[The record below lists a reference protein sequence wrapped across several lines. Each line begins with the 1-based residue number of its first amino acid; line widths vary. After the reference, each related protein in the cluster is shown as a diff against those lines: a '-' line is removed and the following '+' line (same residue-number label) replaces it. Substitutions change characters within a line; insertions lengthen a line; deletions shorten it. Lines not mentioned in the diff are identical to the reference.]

1 MNKNRPTTSTTT
13 RSLMQPVKATI
24 RKLIWTI
31 AIAFAALSP
40 TYAQAPQDTI
50 STKVDLTE
58 NTSSSIDAEIV
69 NDPPVVK
76 QNPILGMAHR
86 NLGLLTVA
94 TGLAAGILN
103 PKNTSRSVHEALGY
117 TSAGLAAATMTLG
130 AIAHHDKIGA
140 NKNSSNNIHAIL
152 GILGGSMMVLTPFFA
167 PDEAHQALGTAG
179 TLTMAVAVGWQFF
192 F

>member
-1 MNKNRPTTSTTT
+1 
-13 RSLMQPVKATI
+13 MQPVKATI

-152 GILGGSMMVLTPFFA
+152 GILGGSMMVLTPFIA
-167 PDEAHQALGTAG
+167 PKEAHQALGTAG

>member
-1 MNKNRPTTSTTT
+1 
-13 RSLMQPVKATI
+13 MQPVKATI

-40 TYAQAPQDTI
+40 AYAQAPQETL
-50 STKVDLTE
+50 STNVDLTE
-58 NTSSSIDAEIV
+58 SPSSSIDAEIV

-94 TGLAAGILN
+94 TGIAAGILN
-103 PKNTSRSVHEALGY
+103 PKIASRGVHEALGY

-152 GILGGSMMVLTPFFA
+152 GILGGSMMVITPFIA
-167 PDEAHQALGTAG
+167 PKEAHKVLGGAATA
-179 TLTMAVAVGWQFF
+179 TLAVAVGWKFLF
-192 F
+192 